1 MGALESSL
9 QNVLWYPP
17 FFSQTKPTSSWWSS
31 NCSSRN
37 GASPLVTK
45 QWGGWRK
52 SPGER
57 NRQTWWVCQY
67 LTSGL
72 SVAKA
77 GHSAALPPWLSL
89 FTKSPLKL
97 VFGFLSQDTQPLEFS
112 KPWDLMIPH
121 SRWIFPQ
128 LVFGNQYR
136 VCQAKHDLEVIE

>member
-72 SVAKA
+72 S
-77 GHSAALPPWLSL
+77 LPRLDTRLPSHRGSVFLQSLLSSLSL
-89 FTKSPLKL
+89 GFCLRTPNLLSSPSPETWLYLTADGSSHSSSLETSTGFVKQSTTLK
-97 VFGFLSQDTQPLEFS
+97 
-112 KPWDLMIPH
+112 W
-121 SRWIFPQ
+121 
-128 LVFGNQYR
+128 
-136 VCQAKHDLEVIE
+136 